1 MIWAA
6 WVSALVVALSLSF
19 LARDRRAV
27 YSCSLFLLGLL
38 ATRPL
43 LWGLPPDWT
52 LTAYGALWV
61 TIGAAVM
68 RAQIAAGALL
78 ILSGLCY
85 GWAWHTATPI
95 EPGRL
100 PLILADA
107 AGFAALALI
116 CGGAVR
122 GLVGAG
128 DYMGRGRL
136 GRRALSRLRVHPLAQ
151 EAASPREV
159 KAP

>member
-1 MIWAA
+1 MWAGCVIA
-6 WVSALVVALSLSF
+6 TLVAMGLSYVANARPAFRAAGLVLVGLAVTMFFLVS
-19 LARDRRAV
+19 
-27 YSCSLFLLGLL
+27 
-38 ATRPL
+38 
-43 LWGLPPDWT
+43 LPPDWA

-78 ILSGLCY
+78 IFSGLCY

-128 DYMGRGRL
+128 DHMGRGRL

>member
-6 WVSALVVALSLSF
+6 CFAATLVAGGASWA
-19 LARDRRAV
+19 ARDAAAFRACMFV
-27 YSCSLFLLGLL
+27 AAGLIC
-38 ATRPL
+38 TRVF

-78 ILSGLCY
+78 IFSGLCY

-128 DYMGRGRL
+128 DHMGRGRL
-136 GRRALSRLRVHPLAQ
+136 GRRALSRLRLFPLAK
-151 EAASPREV
+151 EAG
-159 KAP
+159 K